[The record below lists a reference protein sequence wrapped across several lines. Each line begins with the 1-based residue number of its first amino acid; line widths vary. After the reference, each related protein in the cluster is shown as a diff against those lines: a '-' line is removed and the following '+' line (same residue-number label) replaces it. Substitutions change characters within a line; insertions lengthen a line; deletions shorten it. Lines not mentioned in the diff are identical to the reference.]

1 MAADD
6 LVKTS
11 KFLSYVLRHR
21 PEELGLTL
29 DPQGW
34 VDVALLL
41 ERCRERGRPITRA
54 HLDEVVRE
62 NPKRRFALSDD
73 GARIRASQGHS
84 VEVELAYAP
93 ASPPAT
99 LFHGTPRTA
108 LAAIRAAGLSKM
120 ARHHVHLSADTA
132 TARAVGGRRGEPVV
146 LTVDA
151 ARMHADGH
159 VFTVS
164 ANGVWLT
171 ERVPPEYLG
180 FPAGE

>member
-1 MAADD
+1 MSADD

-21 PEELGLTL
+21 PDELGLTL
-29 DPQGW
+29 DPNGW

-41 ERCRERGRPITRA
+41 ERCGARGRPITRE
-54 HLDEVVRE
+54 HLDDVVRE
-62 NPKRRFALSDD
+62 NPKRRFALSAD

-84 VEVELAYAP
+84 VEVELAYDP

-99 LFHGTPRTA
+99 LFHGTPGAA
-108 LAAIRAAGLSKM
+108 LPAIRAEGLSKM
-120 ARHHVHLSADTA
+120 ARHHVHLSAETA
-132 TARAVGGRRGEPVV
+132 TARAVGGRRGKPVV
-146 LTVDA
+146 LMVDA

-159 VFTVS
+159 VFYLS

-171 ERVPPEYLG
+171 DRVPPEYLT
-180 FPAGE
+180 FMA